1 MKVKNLLLAGLAAIA
16 MTACNNEDGFIDNE
30 NPNLTSEQAKM
41 RLLFSFDGN
50 GSTRAV
56 SKGDDDAGTELEY
69 GASEVTVVLDYGN
82 DEPLVYVK
90 GLKLLKLDEATK
102 EAVATT
108 DPFEVAAG
116 TSVKMYAFVNP
127 KDLDFTGVQKASDL
141 AALSVGPHATF
152 TADAGL
158 AYIDEDVAKPANKK
172 TDEKSGFLM
181 SGETIITTIEVG
193 KDNEAPITVSRVAAK
208 LDENTKTDL
217 FEITSSGLSFTD
229 KTTAIGV
236 KFIGHSYSN
245 LVNDSYVLPVTANF
259 KEGVLQKYIPVRLE
273 DTSDASYRW
282 SEEGEKVTYCLE
294 NGNPSSE
301 KRTRVH
307 YKAQV
312 CFIAGETT
320 EDATEDFYIRT
331 VPVNDKVELRV
342 YKNWTALKTAYPIL
356 EDGKKADDA
365 YLEKYDI
372 MRYAGGICYYE
383 APIETFETDGP
394 HAVIVRN
401 NWYKLSVSEVSKLG
415 TPTPAP
421 EPAETP
427 TRLTVNAEI
436 QPWIVQINDIK
447 L

>member
-16 MTACNNEDGFIDNE
+16 MTACNNENEFINDE
-30 NPNLTSEQAKM
+30 NPNLTGEQAKM

-50 GSTRAV
+50 GGTRTATL
-56 SKGDDDAGTELEY
+56 GGDDAGTELEY
-69 GASEVTVVLDYGN
+69 GASKITVVLDYGN

-90 GLKLLKLDEATK
+90 GLTLLKLNENSK

-108 DPFEVAAG
+108 EAFEVAAG

-127 KDLDFTGVQKASDL
+127 KDLNFVGVKKASDL
-141 AALSVGPHATF
+141 AALSVGPYATF

-158 AYIDEDVAKPANKK
+158 AYIDEDVAKPADVN
-172 TDEKSGFLM
+172 DEKSGFLM
-181 SGETIITTIEVG
+181 SGETTITTIEVG
-193 KDNEAPITVSRVAAK
+193 KDNVAPIKVSRVAAK

-217 FEITSSGLSFTD
+217 FKITSSGLTFTD
-229 KTTAIGV
+229 SRTTAIGV

-245 LVNDSYVLPVTANF
+245 LVTDSYVLPVTSNF
-259 KEGVLQKYIPVRLE
+259 KDGFLQEYIPVRVPE
-273 DTSDASYRW
+273 TNDDSYRW
-282 SEEGEKVTYCLE
+282 SDEEITYCLE
-294 NGNPSSE
+294 NSNFSSE
-301 KRTRVH
+301 KLTRVH

-331 VPVNDKVELRV
+331 VPVNGKAELRV
-342 YKNWTALKTAYPIL
+342 YKNWTALKAVYQTL
-356 EDGKKADDA
+356 EDGKQRDDA
-365 YLEKYDI
+365 YLKNYDI

-383 APIETFETDGP
+383 APIETFETDGSR
-394 HAVIVRN
+394 AVIVRN

-421 EPAETP
+421 EPTENP
-427 TRLTVNAEI
+427 TRLTVKAQI
-436 QPWIVQINDIK
+436 QPWKVQINDIK